1 MATSRVLWKDPDNF
15 GLNAKFA
22 TNLGTEYMIY
32 SNYEISMKEA
42 QRGQIRKQCYLGI
55 VSVVVTLKR
64 CPYHLGNI
72 LLILLWKF
80 FSVEVKL
87 QGSVHT
93 RGQFFHNESFKI
105 WRSFKARPFEKYFC

>member
-42 QRGQIRKQCYLGI
+42 QRGQLRKQCYLGI

-72 LLILLWKF
+72 LLILLWKLNCKVLF
-80 FSVEVKL
+80 THVGNFSIMRVLKFGDRLKL
-87 QGSVHT
+87 DHLKNIFVDISH
-93 RGQFFHNESFKI
+93 
-105 WRSFKARPFEKYFC
+105 